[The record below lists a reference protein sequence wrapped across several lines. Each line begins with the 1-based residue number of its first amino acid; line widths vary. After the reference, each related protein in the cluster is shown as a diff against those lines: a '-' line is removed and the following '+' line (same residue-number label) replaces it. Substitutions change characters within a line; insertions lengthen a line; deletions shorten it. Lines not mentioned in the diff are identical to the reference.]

1 MFKKFI
7 EGLVFGCGFAISF
20 IAIYF
25 IASYFIYPKLINS
38 RFQQTTTIHSDEDFR
53 ELAEPFSELTLEEQ
67 IKNSSVIALAKY
79 EPSTDGR
86 MKAIIKD
93 FLKKESGV
101 TVRYK
106 IGDEFSSSSYYPN
119 PKGRIF
125 HGDGVVIFFTGSPA
139 VMKMSMTYSGDR
151 ISALGDMPLELLRKK
166 CRE

>member
-7 EGLVFGCGFAISF
+7 EGLVFGCGFAIAF
-20 IAIYF
+20 ISIYF

-38 RFQQTTTIHSDEDFR
+38 RFEQATTLHSDEHFR
-53 ELAEPFSELTLEEQ
+53 EPAELFPELTLEEQ
-67 IKNSSVIALAKY
+67 IKNSSVIVLAKY

-86 MKAIIKD
+86 MKAILKE

-101 TVRYK
+101 TVHYK
-106 IGDEFSSSSYYPN
+106 IGDEYSPSSYYPN

-139 VMKMSMTYSGDR
+139 VMKMSMTYSGNR
-151 ISALGDMPLELLRKK
+151 IDALGDMPLELLKKK
-166 CRE
+166 CKE